1 MPRVRPKRSTAEQAS
16 PPVVVE
22 APIPPEV
29 VSPAQAASESEGGPV
44 PSDDAAPAP
53 GRKLRAPVDPAH
65 FAPTIEAVLLST
77 DKPLPILR
85 LAAALGLVDEE
96 ADSTPSESSEIIRE
110 AIAGLNAQY
119 ESTSRSF
126 RIELVAGGY
135 RVMTRPE
142 FAEAVARLHRTKIDG
157 KLSRAAL
164 ETLAIIA
171 YRQPMTRADL
181 ESIRGVACGEVLRSL
196 MERRLVTITGRAEEL
211 GRPMLYGT
219 TRQFLE
225 AFGLAT
231 LKDLPT
237 LAELKAP

>member
-1 MPRVRPKRSTAEQAS
+1 MPRARTRRPTPDQLNA
-16 PPVVVE
+16 PVVVE
-22 APIPPEV
+22 
-29 VSPAQAASESEGGPV
+29 
-44 PSDDAAPAP
+44 PSPAP
-53 GRKLRAPVDPAH
+53 GPDVPAPEPDPVAPAADPVH
-65 FAPTIEAVLLST
+65 LGPTIEAVLLST
-77 DKPLPILR
+77 DKPIPLVR

-96 ADSTPSESSEIIRE
+96 SDSAPAESADLIRR
-110 AIAGLNAQY
+110 AIAGLNDHYAAT
-119 ESTSRSF
+119 ERSF

-142 FAEAVARLHRTKIDG
+142 FAEAVARLHRTKADG

-171 YRQPMTRADL
+171 YRQPVTRADL

-196 MERRLVTITGRAEEL
+196 MERRLVTITGRSEEL

-225 AFGLAT
+225 AFGLAN

-237 LAELKAP
+237 LAELKSP

>member
-1 MPRVRPKRSTAEQAS
+1 MPRVRSKRPSAE
-16 PPVVVE
+16 PTREPVVVD
-22 APIPPEV
+22 A
-29 VSPAQAASESEGGPV
+29 SPAGDSAS
-44 PSDDAAPAP
+44 DAAGQGTPGDAAAGGEMPAAEGHSARP
-53 GRKLRAPVDPAH
+53 GIDPARL
-65 FAPTIEAVLLST
+65 APTLEAVILST
-77 DKPLPILR
+77 DKPLPVLR
-85 LAAALGLVDEE
+85 LAAALGLVDEQ
-96 ADSTPSESSEIIRE
+96 ADTTSGESADLIRRVIE
-110 AIAGLNAQY
+110 LLNTQY
-119 ESTSRSF
+119 ESTARSF

-171 YRQPMTRADL
+171 YRQPVTRADL

-196 MERRLVTITGRAEEL
+196 MERRLVTITGRSEEL

-225 AFGLAT
+225 AFGLAN

>member
-1 MPRVRPKRSTAEQAS
+1 MAESAEAGAS
-16 PPVVVE
+16 
-22 APIPPEV
+22 
-29 VSPAQAASESEGGPV
+29 ASGSRA
-44 PSDDAAPAP
+44 DAPA
-53 GRKLRAPVDPAH
+53 RKGRAPGAAAVVDPARL
-65 FAPTIEAVLLST
+65 APTLEAILLST
-77 DKPLPILR
+77 DKPLPMPR
-85 LAAALGLVDEE
+85 LAAAAGLIDEE
-96 ADSTPSESSEIIRE
+96 ADAAPAESAELIRA
-110 AIAGLNAQY
+110 AIAGLNEHYDA
-119 ESTSRSF
+119 TARAF

-142 FAEAVARLHRTKIDG
+142 FAEAIARLHRTRIES

-181 ESIRGVACGEVLRSL
+181 EAIRGVACGEVLRSL